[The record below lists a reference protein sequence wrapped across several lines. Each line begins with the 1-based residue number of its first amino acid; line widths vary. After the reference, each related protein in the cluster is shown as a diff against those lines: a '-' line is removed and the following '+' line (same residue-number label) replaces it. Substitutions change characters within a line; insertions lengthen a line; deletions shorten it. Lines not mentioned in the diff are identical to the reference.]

1 MTSDDGSTLDLNDS
15 LLIANDGIHMI
26 ANDGIHNINTVTWP
40 VQVLS
45 AGPQRITVRYF
56 DYVLSDTLLV
66 EYKGPDSNGQWIK
79 IPPEVLSSQNITA
92 VGLKVMNSW

>member
-1 MTSDDGSTLDLNDS
+1 MTSNDGNTLDLNDS
-15 LLIANDGIHMI
+15 LLIAD
-26 ANDGIHNINTVTWP
+26 DWIHNINTVTCP

-45 AGPQRITVRYF
+45 AGTQRITVKYF

-66 EYKGPDSNGQWIK
+66 EYKGPDSNGEWIR
-79 IPPEVLSSQNITA
+79 IPPEVLSSRNITA